1 MLTSEAYQPGNLP
14 GITLFLLREKDT
26 PNLGRG
32 FALRCFQRL
41 SFPNIATRH
50 SLGSKADRPEV
61 RSTRSSRTRVDF
73 PQVLTPA
80 TDRDQPVSRR
90 FEPSSR
96 ALLSGEQPHAWDLLQ
111 PRARASRHR
120 GAEPCRR

>member
-1 MLTSEAYQPGNLP
+1 MYVVVFHESLP
-14 GITLFLLREKDT
+14 SLAAKRGDNPEV
-26 PNLGRG
+26 G

-41 SFPNIATRH
+41 SLPCDSYPALHLVVKPVHQRH
-50 SLGSKADRPEV
+50 VHPGPLVLGTTLLL
-61 RSTRSSRTRVDF
+61 ST
-73 PQVLTPA
+73 TPA

-96 ALLSGEQPHAWDLLQ
+96 ALLIGEQTNAWDLLQ

-120 GAEPCRR
+120 GAERGRR